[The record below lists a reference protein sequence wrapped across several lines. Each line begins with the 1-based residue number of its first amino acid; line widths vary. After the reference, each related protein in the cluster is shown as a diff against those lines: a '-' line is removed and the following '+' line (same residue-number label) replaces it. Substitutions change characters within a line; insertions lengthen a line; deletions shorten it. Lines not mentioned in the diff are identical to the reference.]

1 MTLFEVVISKN
12 KLWQKISRY
21 HAGFLNVFPKE
32 LSQQSKDWINVL
44 SGPKWHL
51 IYTQLIVDQK
61 WEMSLLK
68 TDTLL
73 NWLIIKRESN
83 RCFTSNQTVRCYT
96 HQNMESIL

>member
-1 MTLFEVVISKN
+1 MTLN
-12 KLWQKISRY
+12 L
-21 HAGFLNVFPKE
+21 H
-32 LSQQSKDWINVL
+32 
-44 SGPKWHL
+44 
-51 IYTQLIVDQK
+51 TIVDQK

-73 NWLIIKRESN
+73 NWLIIKKELN